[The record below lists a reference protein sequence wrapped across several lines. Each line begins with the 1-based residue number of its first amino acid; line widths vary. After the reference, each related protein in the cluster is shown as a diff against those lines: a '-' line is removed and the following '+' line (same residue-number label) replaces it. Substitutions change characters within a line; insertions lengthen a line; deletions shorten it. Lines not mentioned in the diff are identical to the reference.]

1 MYVVATCTASVLRG
15 TTNDAYGDPEDD
27 STVAATGIIAS
38 IRETS
43 RVVFDPNMQSPRVV
57 RLIEGVMPA
66 GTDVVDTDQV
76 RDDTYGVTYFVEAVT
91 QNREPGFTPD
101 LQLQLRRIT

>member
-15 TTNDAYGDPEDD
+15 TGTDTYGDVTDN
-27 STVAATGIIAS
+27 STVAASGILAS

-43 RVVFDPNMQSPRVV
+43 RTIFDPNTQQARVI
-57 RLIEGVMPA
+57 RTTEGVMPA

-76 RDDTYGVTYFVEAVT
+76 RDDTNGITYFVEAVT

-101 LQLQLRRIT
+101 LVMQLKRVS

>member
-15 TTNDAYGDPEDD
+15 TTNDAYGDPEDNA
-27 STVAATGIIAS
+27 TVAASGITAS

-43 RVVFDPNMQSPRVV
+43 RTVFDPNTQTPRVV

-76 RDDTYGVTYFVEAVT
+76 RDDTYGITYMVEAVT
-91 QNREPGFTPD
+91 QERQPGFTPD
-101 LQLQLRRIT
+101 LKLQLKRIT